1 MRSFEKE
8 NTSILEILAF
18 DISTKNPIF
27 RAEISVFLISVN
39 IINHDED
46 LENENEKSIKM
57 QNEKIRK
64 ISMQYRDRTHSHN
77 DNQNQN
83 QNEKKEKEK
92 EKDMSSTSGYE
103 FKREKYEK
111 PEKYEKT
118 ETAKTEKTE
127 KTEKQLISFDN
138 TSRSHNGVR
147 PLSASIHGNIHGK
160 SQNDQNRPWS
170 ASPQFSQEKL
180 KEISELNS
188 IKMAQEKEKEKIL
201 LDIEIK
207 KEKKLKK
214 SGIAARS
221 QSLDNV
227 RTWTK
232 NDVRSWFREYGASE
246 EVVENALFAG
256 VIDGPSFSSE

>member
-18 DISTKNPIF
+18 DSSTKNPIF
-27 RAEISVFLISVN
+27 RAEISVFLVSVN

-57 QNEKIRK
+57 QDEKNRK

-77 DNQNQN
+77 DIQNQN
-83 QNEKKEKEK
+83 QNDKKEK
-92 EKDMSSTSGYE
+92 EKDMSSSSGYE
-103 FKREKYEK
+103 FKL
-111 PEKYEKT
+111 EKYEKT

-188 IKMAQEKEKEKIL
+188 IKMAQEKEKEKKL